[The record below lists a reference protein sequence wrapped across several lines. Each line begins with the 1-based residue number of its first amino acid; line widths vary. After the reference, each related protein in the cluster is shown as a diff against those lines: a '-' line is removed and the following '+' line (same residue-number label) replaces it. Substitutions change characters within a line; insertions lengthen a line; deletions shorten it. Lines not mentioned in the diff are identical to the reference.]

1 CSVSALPAARNLF
14 RRRRNSATCRRR
26 SESVDWSTAKPE
38 RPPLRTTNNEE
49 PVMMF
54 SRILAAFAAAALL
67 SSPAAFAQESSYTYG
82 TVWEFS
88 YIQTEP
94 GQFEKYLDWL
104 SGNWRK
110 VMELQKKEDVLVS
123 YHILQVNNTRNG
135 EPDLVL
141 AAEYKDYVPTAQR
154 VELQKKVEAMLRSD
168 AHKEDAA
175 SGERKSLRKLAGS
188 MELQELKLK

>member
-1 CSVSALPAARNLF
+1 
-14 RRRRNSATCRRR
+14 
-26 SESVDWSTAKPE
+26 
-38 RPPLRTTNNEE
+38 
-49 PVMMF
+49 MMF
-54 SRILAAFAAAALL
+54 SRILAAFSAAALL
-67 SSPAAFAQESSYTYG
+67 SSPAAFAQESSYSYG
-82 TVWEFS
+82 TVWVFS

-104 SGNWRK
+104 SGDWRK
-110 VMELQKKEDVLVS
+110 VMELQKKEGVLVS

-141 AAEYKDYVPTAQR
+141 ALEYKDYLPTAQR

-168 AHKEDAA
+168 THKGDAA
-175 SGERKSLRKLAGS
+175 SGERKSLRKLAGG